1 MTVKGSFG
9 HRHRQAEE
17 TKTQVARAARRL
29 FAERGYYA
37 TTVGA
42 ISEDAGIP
50 EQTIYSALGS
60 KARILERIT
69 TQWMID
75 ADTAAL
81 AEQSLQAPMA
91 ADRLRLLAAINRR
104 QLEVGSDVIGIYREA
119 ARADPRMART
129 LRGILAARE
138 GEIRK
143 LLFTMQDDLAP
154 GVSVSLALAITLA
167 LLNLEA
173 YCLLVTERGWTP
185 ARYESW
191 LGDLLVRHLLQWGT

>member
-1 MTVKGSFG
+1 
-9 HRHRQAEE
+9 
-17 TKTQVARAARRL
+17 VARSARRL
-29 FAERGYYA
+29 FGERGYHA
-37 TTVGA
+37 TSVAA

-69 TQWMID
+69 AQWMVD
-75 ADTAAL
+75 ADTAAM
-81 AEQSLQAPMA
+81 AEQSLHAPLA

-104 QLEVGSDVIGIYREA
+104 QLEVGWDVIDIYREA
-119 ARADPRMART
+119 ARADERMART
-129 LRGILAARE
+129 LRGIMAARE

-143 LLFTMQDDLAP
+143 LLITTKDDLSP
-154 GVSVSLALAITLA
+154 GVTVSHALDITLA

-173 YCLLVTERGWTP
+173 YRLLVTERGWTP

-191 LGDLLVRHLLQWGT
+191 LGDLLVRHLLR

>member
-1 MTVKGSFG
+1 MTVKGPLG
-9 HRHRQAEE
+9 HRRRQAEE

-29 FAERGYYA
+29 FGERGYHA
-37 TTVGA
+37 TTVAA
-42 ISEDAGIP
+42 ISEDAGVP

-69 TQWMID
+69 TQWMVD

-81 AEQSLQAPMA
+81 AEQSLQAPRA

-104 QLEVGSDVIGIYREA
+104 QLEVGWDVIGIYQEA
-119 ARADPRMART
+119 ARADTRMAGT

-138 GEIRK
+138 GEIGK
-143 LLFTMQDDLAP
+143 LLLTMKDDLAP
-154 GVSVSLALAITLA
+154 GVTVSLALDTTLA

-191 LGDLLVRHLLQWGT
+191 LGDLLVRHLLS

>member
-1 MTVKGSFG
+1 MTVKGSLS
-9 HRHRQAEE
+9 HRRRQAEE
-17 TKTQVARAARRL
+17 TKSQVALAARRL
-29 FAERGYYA
+29 FAERGYHA
-37 TTVGA
+37 TTVAA

-60 KARILERIT
+60 KARILERISA
-69 TQWMID
+69 QWMID

-81 AEQSLQAPMA
+81 AEQSHQAPRA
-91 ADRLRLLAAINRR
+91 VDRLRLLAAIYRR

-119 ARADPRMART
+119 ARADERMART

-138 GEIRK
+138 DEIRR
-143 LLFTMQDDLAP
+143 LLLTMKDDLAP
-154 GVSVSLALAITLA
+154 GVSVSQALDVTLA

-173 YCLLVTERGWTP
+173 YSLLVTERGWPP

-191 LGDLLVRHLLQWGT
+191 LGDLLVRHLLT

>member
-1 MTVKGSFG
+1 MTVKGSLS
-9 HRHRQAEE
+9 HRRRQAEE
-17 TKTQVARAARRL
+17 TKSQVALAARRL
-29 FAERGYYA
+29 FAERGYHA
-37 TTVGA
+37 TTVAA

-60 KARILERIT
+60 KARILERISA
-69 TQWMID
+69 QWMID

-81 AEQSLQAPMA
+81 AEQSHQAPRA
-91 ADRLRLLAAINRR
+91 VDRLRLLAAINRR

-119 ARADPRMART
+119 ARADERMART

-138 GEIRK
+138 DEIRR
-143 LLFTMQDDLAP
+143 LLLTMKDDLAP
-154 GVSVSLALAITLA
+154 GVSVSQALDVTLA

-173 YCLLVTERGWTP
+173 YSLLVTERGWPP

-191 LGDLLVRHLLQWGT
+191 LGDLLVRHLLT

>member
-1 MTVKGSFG
+1 M
-9 HRHRQAEE
+9 
-17 TKTQVARAARRL
+17 ARAARRL
-29 FAERGYYA
+29 FAERGYLA
-37 TTVGA
+37 TTVAA

-69 TQWMID
+69 AQWMLD

-81 AEQSLQAPMA
+81 AEQSHQAPNA

-104 QLEVGSDVIGIYREA
+104 QLEVGWDVIGIYREA
-119 ARADPRMART
+119 ARADPRMAGT

-143 LLFTMQDDLAP
+143 LLLTMKDDLAP
-154 GVSVSLALAITLA
+154 GVTGPQALDITLA

-173 YCLLVTERGWTP
+173 YCLLVTERGWRP

-191 LGDLLVRHLLQWGT
+191 LGDLLVSQLLS

>member
-1 MTVKGSFG
+1 MTVKGSLG
-9 HRHRQAEE
+9 HRQRQAEQ
-17 TKTQVARAARRL
+17 TKAQIARAARRL
-29 FAERGYYA
+29 FAEHGYHA
-37 TTVGA
+37 TTVAA

-69 TQWMID
+69 TQWMVD

-81 AEQSLQAPMA
+81 AEQSHQAPRA

-104 QLEVGSDVIGIYREA
+104 QLEVGWDVIGIYQEA
-119 ARADPRMART
+119 ARADTRMART
-129 LRGILAARE
+129 LHGILAARE
-138 GEIRK
+138 AEIRK
-143 LLFTMQDDLAP
+143 LLLTMKDELAA
-154 GVSVSLALAITLA
+154 GVTVPLALDITLA

-191 LGDLLVRHLLQWGT
+191 LGELLVGNLLK